1 MLHQRSQHH
10 SHCLLAA
17 VRPACLQCR
26 QGPGEHRAY
35 GGAGATGDYGAR
47 SAWLPRA
54 GPGLGLR
61 PVAFISLQVL
71 VSSVKGTKSQ
81 SSWQGVFLKCL
92 GSGVHA
98 GQPGCVFC
106 LLCWLRTPVGPGPPV
121 VPAGP
126 RPGCFTASIR
136 GSVQGTEHPSPSP
149 CPRPPGSDSRAGL
162 ESALLRGVQV
172 TPRGPGEEGPGG
184 LAGSRVENRGQWGQ
198 GPLDIPDPNALFW
211 DAQTAADKSS
221 CPTRRGVWSMARLLV
236 DCPPL
241 IRMLILKGDKQRG
254 PSLPPW
260 PRSQR

>member
-1 MLHQRSQHH
+1 MSRLWRTRRAARMRV
-10 SHCLLAA
+10 LPPVLAA
-17 VRPACLQCR
+17 HTCRPGPSCGPGRPPSWLLHGFDPWLSPGERNTPRPA
-26 QGPGEHRAY
+26 RARDRLDQTL
-35 GGAGATGDYGAR
+35 GR
-47 SAWLPRA
+47 AW
-54 GPGLGLR
+54 
-61 PVAFISLQVL
+61 SL
-71 VSSVKGTKSQ
+71 
-81 SSWQGVFLKCL
+81 
-92 GSGVHA
+92 
-98 GQPGCVFC
+98 
-106 LLCWLRTPVGPGPPV
+106 
-121 VPAGP
+121 
-126 RPGCFTASIR
+126 
-136 GSVQGTEHPSPSP
+136 
-149 CPRPPGSDSRAGL
+149 
-162 ESALLRGVQV
+162 LLRGVQG

>member
-1 MLHQRSQHH
+1 MLHQRSQRH

-92 GSGVHA
+92 GCDVHA

-136 GSVQGTEHPSPSP
+136 GSVQGNGTPLAQPVPQTAWIRLSGG
-149 CPRPPGSDSRAGL
+149 PGVCTFKRRAGD
-162 ESALLRGVQV
+162 S
-172 TPRGPGEEGPGG
+172 
-184 LAGSRVENRGQWGQ
+184 Q
-198 GPLDIPDPNALFW
+198 GPW
-211 DAQTAADKSS
+211 
-221 CPTRRGVWSMARLLV
+221 RGGSWWS
-236 DCPPL
+236 
-241 IRMLILKGDKQRG
+241 GWEQ
-254 PSLPPW
+254 S
-260 PRSQR
+260 